1 MDIHPIEW
9 RGRQEQAFQDTLIE
23 TIGRLEPEEKAAVLS
38 LKITGLRKL
47 RGNYGRA
54 FMEDVSRSIHQSV
67 QDILRPGDHMQGLG
81 NCEFLLCIPRIRNL
95 GHLKLA
101 INKLIRELEREYELD
116 GKTVKNPAVIGA
128 ALYPDTSFSPVELI
142 NAAEYALAQA
152 RESDA
157 HYRISEPVSAES
169 ESRWNVE
176 DEFRHAIN
184 NDELL
189 LYYQPQVDL
198 NTGRTDGVEALIR
211 WQHPKRGLVSP
222 GLFIPIIEQTDLIHQ
237 VTHWAL
243 HRALREQKDWFDAG
257 FNISVS
263 VNIASRN
270 FREPTFQELILNTLA
285 LWNTQGDRVI
295 LEITE
300 SELMD
305 NLEKVG
311 STLKTLR
318 EKGIRISIDDFG
330 TGYSSLSYLSRLP
343 VDEIKIDRSFIQN
356 MAEQEWDE
364 RIVLAIVQMAR
375 EFKTSIL
382 AEGIEN
388 QETYHRLRELGCDL
402 GQGYHM
408 ARPMPPEELMK
419 WLQDREH

>member
-1 MDIHPIEW
+1 M
-9 RGRQEQAFQDTLIE
+9 
-23 TIGRLEPEEKAAVLS
+23 
-38 LKITGLRKL
+38 
-47 RGNYGRA
+47 
-54 FMEDVSRSIHQSV
+54 
-67 QDILRPGDHMQGLG
+67 
-81 NCEFLLCIPRIRNL
+81 
-95 GHLKLA
+95 
-101 INKLIRELEREYELD
+101 
-116 GKTVKNPAVIGA
+116 
-128 ALYPDTSFSPVELI
+128 
-142 NAAEYALAQA
+142 
-152 RESDA
+152 
-157 HYRISEPVSAES
+157 
-169 ESRWNVE
+169 
-176 DEFRHAIN
+176 
-184 NDELL
+184 
-189 LYYQPQVDL
+189 
-198 NTGRTDGVEALIR
+198 
-211 WQHPKRGLVSP
+211 
-222 GLFIPIIEQTDLIHQ
+222 
-237 VTHWAL
+237 
-243 HRALREQKDWFDAG
+243 
-257 FNISVS
+257 
-263 VNIASRN
+263 NIASRN

-311 STLKTLR
+311 STLQTLR